1 MFGSYYGIDGFLLNN
16 NNVGG
21 VNLLSTRN
29 TTGTGLYGE
38 EPAIGALLGA
48 SNPQT
53 PESAQERMTPL
64 GFRKSL
70 GLKGN
75 PILTG
80 STIGKDGSN
89 TDIYQFDDGTGEVRV
104 KTSKDKNTT
113 TYTYYKYEFSQKD
126 PAGVFTERKI
136 TDESGAV
143 GYYSSFIDYLNGIA
157 TN

>member
-1 MFGSYYGIDGFLLNN
+1 MFGGYFGIDGFLVNN

-21 VNLLSTRN
+21 VNSSVAGN
-29 TTGTGLYGE
+29 TIGTGLYSE

-53 PESAQERMTPL
+53 PESEQERMTPL
-64 GFRKSL
+64 GFRQSL
-70 GLKGN
+70 GLKGT

-104 KTSKDKNTT
+104 KTSKDKNTK
-113 TYTYYKYEFSQKD
+113 TYSYYKYEFSKKD
-126 PAGVFTERKI
+126 PIGVFTERKI

-143 GYYSSFIDYLNGIA
+143 GYYNSFIDYLNGIA